1 MTNGDVTE
9 LRYWIDLAIKG
20 VIGVVV
26 SVVGMDY
33 RHVKNTLEEL
43 QQSKFRVGTQVEIV
57 QVELSA
63 IKQRLDRIDQKL
75 DRVLVK

>member
-1 MTNGDVTE
+1 M
-9 LRYWIDLAIKG
+9 
-20 VIGVVV
+20 IGVVV